1 MTNDQDTQRR
11 SLSFYLVLSF
21 IEGGAAMAAELLGA
35 RMIAPF
41 YGTTLFVWSSV
52 IGVTLAALA
61 LGYFLGGYLADRY
74 TRNMLLFSVLAV
86 GSVLLALMPNLAK
99 FSLEATSGMG
109 IRTGSLV
116 SALVFLLPPLVCLG
130 MSSPVIIRL
139 AKVFFHLSMLPL
151 PPSAESR
158 A

>member
-1 MTNDQDTQRR
+1 MTNDQDTRRR

-21 IEGGAAMAAELLGA
+21 MEGGAVMAAELLGA

-61 LGYFLGGYLADRY
+61 VGYFIGGYLADWHP
-74 TRNMLLFSVLAV
+74 RNILLFSVLAA
-86 GSVLLALMPNLAK
+86 GSVLLALMPILAK
-99 FSLEATSGMG
+99 FVLEATSGMG

-116 SALVFLLPPLVCLG
+116 SALIFLLPPLACLG
-130 MSSPVIIRL
+130 MTSPIIIRL
-139 AKVFFHLSMLPL
+139 A
-151 PPSAESR
+151 SR
-158 A
+158 DLQHTGRTAGTSG